1 MVMMM
6 MLYLQLSE
14 HNSLTCCHLFIDGNS
29 GSIVIFSIVVSIV
42 VVVVVVVAFPLGD
55 FFEEEAEEAIAFATA
70 TASFS
75 SAVAGNKISSPCTA
89 SINHRRLFFPWEY

>member
-1 MVMMM
+1 MIMMV
-6 MLYLQLSE
+6 YLHLSE
-14 HNSLTCCHLFIDGNS
+14 HNSLSCCHLFIDGNS
-29 GSIVIFSIVVSIV
+29 GSIVIFSIVVSIVV